1 MLGTCTVW
9 CLNMAMAASARQ
21 IPNAVPALVGVA
33 GVAMFTVRLTDAK
46 LAMYL
51 ATACGAAREQS

>member
-1 MLGTCTVW
+1 
-9 CLNMAMAASARQ
+9 MAMAASARQ